1 MRERPRASSDVS
13 EVPVIVT
20 LERSKT
26 KRTTKTSAP
35 TSRRSPAPAAPRAPL
50 GALLRLRVWKLLG
63 FSSAGLGLSSSVS
76 FTTHSSASQLLTGFG
91 CCHFSFLGPFSGVG
105 FERRKED
112 LACGLG
118 GVWGETVPKRG
129 HCLSPTSLV
138 SFLSWLF
145 YTRRKPS
152 SFKRLFFPFYI
163 ITPSRVFPDFA

>member
-1 MRERPRASSDVS
+1 MVCPLRERPRASSDVS

-105 FERRKED
+105 FERRKT
-112 LACGLG
+112 LPA
-118 GVWGETVPKRG
+118 VWVAFGERRCLNGATVFRQRLW
-129 HCLSPTSLV
+129 CLSFRGCFIHGENPRHLNAC
-138 SFLSWLF
+138 
-145 YTRRKPS
+145 
-152 SFKRLFFPFYI
+152 FFHFI
-163 ITPSRVFPDFA
+163 S